1 MNQTDLPNICFVMNI
16 VEKLQWEVMNRL
28 RKEANGIILNA
39 QNPLDNPKAI
49 NFVSRVR
56 QSAYAL
62 TYFDSL
68 LVTEYIYNS
77 LMLRNTEAVI
87 DDPYII
93 LRGFINTMMS
103 SSTSS
108 YSIRDKVMGFTW
120 SNSKNERLFSS
131 AIADVYLHLPSIL
144 GLRSEDSIICKYD
157 LLTILKVIKTY
168 YQAHGRKV
176 FREYY
181 EQESRR
187 ERLYTY
193 QIAPEIT
200 ESYILGR
207 CASTGD
213 PNDPAIYR
221 GIIKGVE

>member
-1 MNQTDLPNICFVMNI
+1 MNI

-28 RKEANGIILNA
+28 RKEANGIILDA
-39 QNPLDNPKAI
+39 KDPLDPLANPKAI
-49 NFVSRVR
+49 NFVARVK

-77 LMLRNTEAVI
+77 LTVRGAESVI

-93 LRGFINTMMS
+93 LKGFINTMMS

-131 AIADVYLHLPSIL
+131 AIADVYLHLPSIFEQS
-144 GLRSEDSIICKYD
+144 SESNIMCKHD
-157 LLTILKVIKTY
+157 LSTILKVIKTY

-193 QIAPEIT
+193 KIAPEIT

-221 GIIKGVE
+221 RIIKGIE

>member
-1 MNQTDLPNICFVMNI
+1 MNQTDLPNICFIINI

-28 RKEANGIILNA
+28 RKEANGIILDA
-39 QNPLDNPKAI
+39 QDPLANPKAI

-68 LVTEYIYNS
+68 LVTEYI
-77 LMLRNTEAVI
+77 L
-87 DDPYII
+87 
-93 LRGFINTMMS
+93 
-103 SSTSS
+103 
-108 YSIRDKVMGFTW
+108 
-120 SNSKNERLFSS
+120 
-131 AIADVYLHLPSIL
+131 
-144 GLRSEDSIICKYD
+144 CKYD
-157 LLTILKVIKTY
+157 LSTILKVIKTY

-221 GIIKGVE
+221 GIIEGIG

>member
-16 VEKLQWEVMNRL
+16 VEKLQWEVMNNL
-28 RKEANGIILNA
+28 RKAANDILLEP
-39 QNPLDNPKAI
+39 QNSLSYPRVI
-49 NFVSRVR
+49 NFVASVR

-77 LMLRNTEAVI
+77 LTVRSAEAVI

-93 LRGFINTMMS
+93 LKGFINTMRT

-108 YSIRDKVMGFTW
+108 YSPRDKVMGFTW

-131 AIADVYLHLPSIL
+131 AIADVYLHLPSIF
-144 GLRSEDSIICKYD
+144 GESSEDDIIRKYD
-157 LLTILKVIKTY
+157 LLTILKVVKTY

-213 PNDPAIYR
+213 PNDPSIYR

>member
-1 MNQTDLPNICFVMNI
+1 MNI
-16 VEKLQWEVMNRL
+16 VEKLQWKVMNRL
-28 RKEANGIILNA
+28 REKANSILLDA
-39 QNPLDNPKAI
+39 QDPLNSPEVA
-49 NFVSRVR
+49 NFIASVP

-77 LMLRNTEAVI
+77 LMVRNAEAVI
-87 DDPYII
+87 NDPYII
-93 LRGFINTMMS
+93 LEGFITTMTT
-103 SSTSS
+103 SSTST
-108 YSIRDKVMGFTW
+108 YSLRDKVMGFTW

-131 AIADVYLHLPSIL
+131 AIADVYIHLPSL
-144 GLRSEDSIICKYD
+144 FEERNTADIICKYD

-200 ESYILGR
+200 ESYILGC

-213 PNDPAIYR
+213 PNDPSIYR